1 MAHLQAEAV
10 RFSTWDLLLCGDTM
24 PPKPFALALSLTF
37 VAAASATAQP
47 TRVAQFDAW
56 GVYSYSDAGQTS
68 CYALSVPVN
77 SAPAGIDH
85 GDNFFLIAPHG
96 ETAYAPQAVMGYPL
110 QEGSEISL
118 TVGDEAFRLMPEDK
132 TAWLRNQEREP
143 VLVDA
148 MRGGS
153 DMRLEATSRRGTNTS
168 YSYSLRGVSAALQ
181 AVRKCR

>member
-1 MAHLQAEAV
+1 MQI
-10 RFSTWDLLLCGDTM
+10 
-24 PPKPFALALSLTF
+24 KPLALALALSFTL

-56 GVYSYSDAGQTS
+56 GVYSYTDAGQKT

-77 SAPAGIDH
+77 AAPAGVDH
-85 GDNFFLIAPHG
+85 GDNFFLIAPQG
-96 ETAYAPQAVMGYPL
+96 ETAYAPQAVMGYSL

-118 TVGDEAFRLMPEDK
+118 KVGDEAFRLLPEDK
-132 TAWLRNQEREP
+132 IAWLRNKDREP

-148 MRGGS
+148 MRGGR
-153 DMRLEATSRRGTNTS
+153 DMTLEAISRRGTNTS

-181 AVRKCR
+181 EVRKCR